1 MLGVLAGAGIFNGV
15 TKYVAQYHDNPQQ
28 LRRVVGT
35 SSAMVLGF
43 STLMALVFVLAAAP
57 ISQGL
62 FGNTDYQGIAW
73 GNLLL
78 ALMKG
83 FRDAAGNALSLIVG
97 SLIGV
102 LAYYVSYRLGGY
114 EGALLGLALIPA
126 LVVIPAAIM
135 LIKRGVIPLSYLKRR

>member
-1 MLGVLAGAGIFNGV
+1 
-15 TKYVAQYHDNPQQ
+15 
-28 LRRVVGT
+28 
-35 SSAMVLGF
+35 
-43 STLMALVFVLAAAP
+43 
-57 ISQGL
+57 
-62 FGNTDYQGIAW
+62 
-73 GNLLL
+73 
-78 ALMKG
+78 MKG

-135 LIKRGVIPLSYLKRR
+135 LIKRGVIPLSYLKPSWDNGLAVEQIYAHGVDYVGDLACCLHHDA